1 MHPGSTATFYR
12 VRRAA
17 WLLAIAAPLVAL
29 AATWWLLSN
38 VLLAPA
44 VPDDHTPAAEV
55 VAFLAHDKG
64 LPRLT
69 DAERDA
75 LIRRH
80 LRRWSTDAH
89 YRYEFAT
96 AVRRSTTE
104 ERTAFRR
111 HVFDAFKPLVL
122 TDVRQY
128 HAANSESQQVYLDDR
143 IVAYNRMTRAL
154 GGAGVDRAALGDAL
168 PSSTDLMNLVLAR
181 TSEEERSLATAYLTA
196 LGRRIEQIVADPA
209 LRQEFEARIA
219 AAPPP

>member
-17 WLLAIAAPLVAL
+17 WVLAIAAPLVAL
-29 AATWWLLSN
+29 GAAWWLLSN

-44 VPDDHTPAAEV
+44 IPASDTPAADV
-55 VAFLAHDKG
+55 VAFLTHDKG

-69 DAERDA
+69 DAERSA
-75 LIRRH
+75 LIQQH
-80 LRRWSTDAH
+80 LRRWSADAR
-89 YRYEFAT
+89 YRSEFAT

-104 ERTAFRR
+104 ERAAFRR

-128 HAANSESQQVYLDDR
+128 HAAADAQQDYLDER

-168 PSSTDLMNLVLAR
+168 PSSADLMNLVLAR
-181 TSEEERSLATAYLTA
+181 TSEAERSLATAYLTA
-196 LGRRIEQIVADPA
+196 LGRRIEQIVADPT

-219 AAPPP
+219 ADPP